1 MQFMLQRSRTMR
13 SHIMA
18 VSLSLDDSSVA
29 AAPVAGS
36 RAGLVILALA
46 VGGFAIGTGEFAVMS
61 LLPYFTAALGISAPE
76 GGHVI
81 SAYAVGVVV
90 GAPLIAVLAARMA
103 RRTLLIALML
113 IYATG
118 NIASALATDFQ
129 TLVAFRFLS
138 GLPHGAYFGVAS
150 LLAAAMV
157 PPGRRASAVAR
168 VMLGLTVATLVGVP
182 AATWMGQVLG
192 WRWAFALV
200 GALAL
205 LTVLLLAL
213 FSPRAPAQAGA
224 SPLREL
230 GALRTPQVLL
240 TVATGAIGFGGMFA
254 VYTYISPTLT
264 QVTGVA
270 ESVVPLVLVV
280 FGLGMIAGNLFGGW
294 AADRA
299 LMPAIAFILAWSAA
313 SLLLFSFIAGNI
325 WAVTATVFLI
335 GCGGGLGACLQT
347 RLMDVAQDA
356 QTLAAAMNHSAL
368 NIANALGPWVG
379 GIAIGAG
386 LGWESTGWVGALLA
400 VAGLAVFL
408 VSWGME
414 RRRR

>member
-1 MQFMLQRSRTMR
+1 M
-13 SHIMA
+13 MA
-18 VSLSLDDSSVA
+18 VSLPTYEA
-29 AAPVAGS
+29 AAVPVPAS
-36 RAGLVILALA
+36 RTGLVILALA

-61 LLPYFTAALGISAPE
+61 LLPYFTAGLGISAPE

-113 IYATG
+113 VYAMG
-118 NIASALATDFQ
+118 HIASAMAPSYEALLA
-129 TLVAFRFLS
+129 ARFVS
-138 GLPHGAYFGVAS
+138 GLPHGAYFGVAA

-157 PPGRRASAVAR
+157 EPGRRASAVAR
-168 VMLGLTVATLVGVP
+168 VMLGLTIATLVGVP
-182 AATWMGQVLG
+182 SATWLGQILG

-200 GALAL
+200 GTLAM

-213 FSPRAPAQAGA
+213 FAPRAPAQAGA

-254 VYTYISPTLT
+254 VYTYLAPTLT
-264 QVTGVA
+264 DVTGVM
-270 ESVVPLVLVV
+270 ESVVPVILLC
-280 FGLGMIAGNLFGGW
+280 FGLGMVAGNLFGGW

-299 LMPAIAFILAWSAA
+299 LMPAIAGILLWNAA

-325 WAVTATVFLI
+325 WAVAATVFMI

-386 LGWESTGWVGALLA
+386 LGWASTGWVGALLA
-400 VAGLAVFL
+400 LGGLAVFL

-414 RRRR
+414 RRQRRASA